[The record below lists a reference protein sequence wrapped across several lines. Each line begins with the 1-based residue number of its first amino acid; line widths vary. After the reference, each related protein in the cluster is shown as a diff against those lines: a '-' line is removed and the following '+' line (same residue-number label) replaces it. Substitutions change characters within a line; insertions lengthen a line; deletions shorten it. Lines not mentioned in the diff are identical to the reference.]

1 MSLKKKFFLG
11 VVKMDNYGFY
21 LSTLSLRG
29 KGKKNA
35 EVTFYQGLNL
45 ISGASNTGKTFIFQ
59 CIDFIF
65 GGRDVPKNIDERKGY
80 DIVLLELRTY
90 DGRIL
95 TLRRNLTD
103 KKMYIYECEINEI
116 DNIVPVEIKSQH
128 DKEDPDNVS
137 TILLDIC
144 KAPYKN
150 VVKNKQGITVSFSFR
165 DFVHISMLSEKRI
178 IDSISPIYPEDSM
191 YTNTKSQSA
200 FRTIMTG
207 KDDTF
212 YSENKQKNDVKL
224 GAKAK
229 LEIVENMIL
238 DTRISIE
245 EISRELEGENFNI
258 DDFEREITSL
268 KNQITDKSS
277 TLDTLQMER
286 NSKWMNL
293 QNIKSEKM
301 LLSES
306 VKRFKLLRKNYE
318 SDLERLDF
326 IEEAIFFTEQL
337 VDIKCPV
344 CDNPFKPEEVDV
356 KNGVLAEFKKTRMQ
370 LGDLISTILETQ
382 EKEHIMS
389 SEINIIKSELQK
401 IDQIIEEELQPML
414 YEFKNKIENVM
425 NLRDKFKMIEFNKE
439 KLKELIKN
447 QEELTDQIKA
457 KKAKVEFSND
467 VNQNSLKLF
476 SQIVQDILIDWQLEE
491 VVNVEFDEVK
501 KDIIINGKDKEGFG
515 KGYASILNSAFVV
528 GVLKYA
534 IKLGLPHPKII
545 ILDSPLTTYKEKDV
559 KEDTND
565 QKVKEEVK
573 NAFFESLNK
582 YQEKVQFIILEN
594 IEPKK
599 EIQKKINYYRFTR
612 NESIGRYGFI
622 PVNS

>member
-1 MSLKKKFFLG
+1 
-11 VVKMDNYGFY
+11 MDNYGFY

>member
-1 MSLKKKFFLG
+1 
-11 VVKMDNYGFY
+11 MDNYGFH

-80 DIVLLELRTY
+80 DLVLLELRTY
-90 DGRIL
+90 NRRIL
-95 TLRRNLTD
+95 TLRRDFAD
-103 KKMYIYECEINEI
+103 KKMYKYECELNEI
-116 DNIVPVEIKSQH
+116 DNIAPIEIKNQH

-150 VVKNKQGITVSFSFR
+150 VVKNQKGITVSFSFR

-191 YTNTKSQSA
+191 YTNTKSKSA

-212 YSENKQKNDVKL
+212 YSENNQKKDVKL

-229 LEIVENMIL
+229 LEIVESMIL

-245 EISRELEGENFNI
+245 EISRELEGRNFDI
-258 DDFEREITSL
+258 EEFEREINNL
-268 KNQITDKSS
+268 ENQITDKNS
-277 TLDTLQMER
+277 TLNTLQMARDSQWRE
-286 NSKWMNL
+286 L
-293 QNIKSEKM
+293 QKIKSEKM
-301 LLSES
+301 LLVES

-318 SDLERLDF
+318 LDLERLDF

-337 VDIKCPV
+337 VDVKCPV
-344 CDNPFKPEEVDV
+344 CDSPFKTEEVDV
-356 KNGVLAEFKKTRMQ
+356 KNGILAELKKTRMQ
-370 LGDLISTILETQ
+370 LSDLISTITETQ
-382 EKEHIMS
+382 EKEHVMS
-389 SEINIIKSELQK
+389 LKIKEIKTVLEK
-401 IDQIIEEELQPML
+401 IDQIIEGELQPIIF
-414 YEFKNKIENVM
+414 EFKNKIENLID
-425 NLRDKFKMIEFNKE
+425 LRDKFKMMEFNKDKLE
-439 KLKELIKN
+439 KLIKD
-447 QEELTDQIKA
+447 QEELKDKINA

-467 VNQNSLKLF
+467 INQNSLKLF
-476 SQIVQDILIDWQLEE
+476 SQIVQDILTDWQLEE
-491 VVNVEFDEVK
+491 VINVKFDDVK
-501 KDIIINGKDKEGFG
+501 KDIVINGKDKEGFG
-515 KGYASILNSAFVV
+515 KGYASILNSAFVM

-559 KEDTND
+559 KEDSSK
-565 QKVKEEVK
+565 QEVKEEVK
-573 NAFFESLNK
+573 NAFFESLNNYK
-582 YQEKVQFIILEN
+582 ENVQFIILEN

-599 EIQKKINYYRFTR
+599 EIQKNINYYRFTR
-612 NESIGRYGFI
+612 NKLIGRYGFI
-622 PVNS
+622 PSNS

>member
-1 MSLKKKFFLG
+1 
-11 VVKMDNYGFY
+11 MDNYGFY

-35 EVTFYQGLNL
+35 EITFYQGLNL

-103 KKMYIYECEINEI
+103 KKMYVYECEINEI
-116 DNIVPVEIKSQH
+116 DNIVPVEIKNQH
-128 DKEDPDNVS
+128 DKEDPGNVS

-370 LGDLISTILETQ
+370 LGDLISTILETDR
-382 EKEHIMS
+382 
-389 SEINIIKSELQK
+389 KS
-401 IDQIIEEELQPML
+401 
-414 YEFKNKIENVM
+414 
-425 NLRDKFKMIEFNKE
+425 
-439 KLKELIKN
+439 
-447 QEELTDQIKA
+447 
-457 KKAKVEFSND
+457 
-467 VNQNSLKLF
+467 
-476 SQIVQDILIDWQLEE
+476 
-491 VVNVEFDEVK
+491 VV
-501 KDIIINGKDKEGFG
+501 
-515 KGYASILNSAFVV
+515 
-528 GVLKYA
+528 
-534 IKLGLPHPKII
+534 
-545 ILDSPLTTYKEKDV
+545 
-559 KEDTND
+559 
-565 QKVKEEVK
+565 
-573 NAFFESLNK
+573 
-582 YQEKVQFIILEN
+582 
-594 IEPKK
+594 
-599 EIQKKINYYRFTR
+599 
-612 NESIGRYGFI
+612 
-622 PVNS
+622 

>member
-11 VVKMDNYGFY
+11 VAKMDNYGFY

-35 EVTFYQGLNL
+35 EITFYQGLNL

-103 KKMYIYECEINEI
+103 KKMYVYECEINEI
-116 DNIVPVEIKSQH
+116 DNIVPVEIKNQH
-128 DKEDPDNVS
+128 DKEDPGNVS

-389 SEINIIKSELQK
+389 SEINIIKLELQT

>member
-1 MSLKKKFFLG
+1 
-11 VVKMDNYGFY
+11 MDNYGFY

-35 EVTFYQGLNL
+35 EITFYQGLNL

-103 KKMYIYECEINEI
+103 KKMYVYECEINEI
-116 DNIVPVEIKSQH
+116 DNIVPVEIKNQH
-128 DKEDPDNVS
+128 DKEDPGNVS

-389 SEINIIKSELQK
+389 SEINIIKLELQT